1 MTYSLNFRQKVLAI
15 KEQEGLTGKEAS
27 VRFGI
32 GEANITRW
40 NKCLEPQRMRNK
52 AATKLDM
59 EALEQDVKEFPMRIS
74 MSEPVAWESVNEQLA
89 MR

>member
-1 MTYSLNFRQKVLAI
+1 
-15 KEQEGLTGKEAS
+15 
-27 VRFGI
+27 
-32 GEANITRW
+32 
-40 NKCLEPQRMRNK
+40 MRNK